1 MFEDDFS
8 EILSAEF
15 KNNFVNWLKSVYSKE
30 TSKEALTDTDP
41 KGQYFKTKKKEE
53 KNEFDKFTKDIFNLK
68 TPEYISFKNYLS
80 QSKDTTK

>member
-1 MFEDDFS
+1 MFEDDFT

-41 KGQYFKTKKKEE
+41 KG
-53 KNEFDKFTKDIFNLK
+53 
-68 TPEYISFKNYLS
+68 
-80 QSKDTTK
+80 